1 MVGLSLV
8 PQKKVVSFKEI
19 LFVSFFFIVLAWS
32 PDIDYLINHLR
43 GEAMPIRY
51 THSIGYI
58 SLILLLSLLC
68 RELFFRKYLKQI
80 PLLFFFFASSSHL
93 LLDFLVGVHGNPYL
107 YPFSSEV
114 FVAPFGILPS
124 SGRIDIHNYYFWR
137 NMAIELAI
145 FVPILLFSFR
155 QVRTVVLNSKL
166 LMFLLVLSF
175 ILGIIVGVGL
185 DR

>member
-1 MVGLSLV
+1 MVGISLV
-8 PQKKVVSFKEI
+8 PERKDVSLKEM
-19 LFVSFFFIVLAWS
+19 LFVSFFFVLLAWS
-32 PDIDYLINHLR
+32 PDVDYLINYLR

-58 SLILLLSLLC
+58 FFVLLLSLLF
-68 RELFFRKYLKQI
+68 RGLFFRKYLKHI

-93 LLDFLVGVHGNPYL
+93 LLDFLVGVHGNPYF

-137 NMAIELAI
+137 NMALEVAI
-145 FVPILLFSFR
+145 FLPILLFSLRRF
-155 QVRTVVLNSKL
+155 RTVILNSKL
-166 LMFLLVLSF
+166 LMFLLSSSF
-175 ILGIIVGVGL
+175 IMGVIVGIGL